1 MRVRLSSTCFPKK
14 LMHCAHS
21 RFPLIY
27 SVSSGYGRRTS
38 GHGAGSISCRIK
50 RQRLSSIR
58 LKTTEIPTSTKRS
71 GGMHHSGSISPY
83 RLKRGMKPDKPVKS
97 PVWQTHEDEISFG
110 KYGVHARRKY
120 WIKRLHFKLD
130 GFPQALTLQF
140 RGLTAALFL
149 GGYFKSWSTTLA
161 SRLPLWASYIYKFII
176 LWPFQVHLSKHIIGT
191 RAD

>member
-1 MRVRLSSTCFPKK
+1 MELHPFGAPDQQKPLKKHSAVQRKWDFIGYKTPIQRCGSMHSCSVRLLSLPSKLKRSGMRSMRMRLSSTCFPKK

-97 PVWQTHEDEISFG
+97 PVWQTDEDEISLG
-110 KYGVHARRKY
+110 ENGVHDHRKY
-120 WIKRLHFKLD
+120 
-130 GFPQALTLQF
+130 
-140 RGLTAALFL
+140 
-149 GGYFKSWSTTLA
+149 
-161 SRLPLWASYIYKFII
+161 
-176 LWPFQVHLSKHIIGT
+176 
-191 RAD
+191 